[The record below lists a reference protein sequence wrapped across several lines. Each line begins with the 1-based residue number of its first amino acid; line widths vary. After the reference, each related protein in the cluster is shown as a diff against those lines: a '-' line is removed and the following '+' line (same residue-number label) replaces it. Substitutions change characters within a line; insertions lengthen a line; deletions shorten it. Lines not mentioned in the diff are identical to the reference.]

1 MKTLPRND
9 EEIEEFYIFADEL
22 AYQWKRNFSRHTERE
37 LVEIFSPPKEMII
50 EKLKDVK
57 ENQAIVTEKIKQAL
71 KQIYTAETDE
81 FSRWFG
87 EQVVKLYLLPKL
99 NECNQHRARL
109 KRTLNILTP
118 KATRNTGQEEIEKA
132 RHYPISEIARHRLS
146 LRSYGDKFSS
156 LCPFH
161 EEKHASFY
169 IYPETNSFHCFGC
182 QESGDIIKLTMHLYS
197 ASFREA
203 IQMLQ

>member
-1 MKTLPRND
+1 MKTLQRNE
-9 EEIEEFYIFADEL
+9 EEIEEFYIFTDEL
-22 AYQWKRNFSRHTERE
+22 KHQWKRDIPRYTERS
-37 LVEIFSPPKEMII
+37 LIEIFSPPKEMII
-50 EKLKDVK
+50 EKLKDLE
-57 ENQAIVTEKIKQAL
+57 ENQGIVTRKIKQAL

-87 EQVVKLYLLPKL
+87 EQVVKLYLLPEL

-109 KRTLNILTP
+109 KRILNILTP
-118 KATRNTGQEEIEKA
+118 KAIRNTKQEELEKA
-132 RHYPISEIARHRLS
+132 RQYPISEIARHRLS
-146 LRSYGDKFSS
+146 LRGYGNKFSS

-182 QESGDIIKLTMHLYS
+182 QKSGDIITLTMHLYGT
-197 ASFREA
+197 SFRET